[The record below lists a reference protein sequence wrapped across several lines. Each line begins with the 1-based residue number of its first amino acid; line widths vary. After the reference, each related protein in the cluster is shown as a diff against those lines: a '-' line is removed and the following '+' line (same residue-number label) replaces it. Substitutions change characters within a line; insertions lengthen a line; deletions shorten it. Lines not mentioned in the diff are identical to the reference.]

1 MLSEKCML
9 NWFLAFLIYILFAIN
24 KISAIEVYK
33 NYKWD
38 Y

>member
-1 MLSEKCML
+1 MHAKLI
-9 NWFLAFLIYILFAIN
+9 FRFFIYILFAIN